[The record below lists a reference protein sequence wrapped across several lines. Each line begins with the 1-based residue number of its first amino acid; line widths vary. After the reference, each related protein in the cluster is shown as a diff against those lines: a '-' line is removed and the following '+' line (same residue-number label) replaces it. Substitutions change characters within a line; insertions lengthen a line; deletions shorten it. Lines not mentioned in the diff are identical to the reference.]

1 MTQATDTDIR
11 EVRDLLLG
19 MDKKLDVFMA
29 RTDERFNSIDQRFQA
44 VDQRFIDLGKR
55 MDSLEQ
61 SVNKRIDS
69 LEQRNV
75 AQDVR
80 FWGFL
85 GIIVTALIGLLSKLA
100 FFPGG
105 VA

>member
-11 EVRDLLLG
+11 EVRDLLVA
-19 MDKKLDVFMA
+19 MDKKLDVFIA

-61 SVNKRIDS
+61 
-69 LEQRNV
+69 RNI

-85 GIIVTALIGLLSKLA
+85 GIIATALIGLLSKLA

-105 VA
+105 AV